1 MMKYQVLFLG
11 PNADFWRGWQ
21 REGEGL
27 TLEQAEMHAQECM
40 DVVDAGGRIC
50 VVARATSA
58 RVTCDFRPS
67 ASG

>member
-50 VVARATSA
+50 VVP
-58 RVTCDFRPS
+58 VGQDWLGQPLPE
-67 ASG
+67 